1 MKAENGASGACAR
14 ADAEMHDFMKGID
27 MYTSQSSFE
36 HNTPESDRLFP
47 VVGRAAFG
55 GVLAEAVD
63 FICREQ
69 LMRPELWHEFVSQF
83 TFCPDDE
90 NNGWRCEYWGKMM
103 RGAAFVYAYT
113 RDEALYRVL
122 EDSVREM
129 LATEDSLG
137 RISTYSPAAEFAGWD
152 MWGRKYVL
160 LGMQYFCEVCPDAG
174 LCELLVASMR
184 RQADYIVERIGE
196 GKLAI
201 DKTSNFWLGLNAM
214 SILEPF
220 VRLYNITNE
229 KKYLDFASYIV
240 NVGMHGEAC
249 VFRLAAEDR
258 LLPHEYPATK
268 AYEMMS
274 CFEGL
279 AEYYRVVGGD
289 VYRTVLLNFGRRVL
303 SSEVSVIG
311 CAGCTHELFDHTAF
325 SQTDDTR
332 TGIMQE
338 TCVSVT
344 LMKLCGQLLRISGDP
359 GYADCIE
366 RTFFN
371 AYLGSFNTHCRP
383 SRLEARGRWP
393 QTERVLPFDS
403 YTPLRPGV
411 RGAKIGGLMR
421 MENGAFY
428 GCCAC
433 IASAG
438 AGIFPRVN
446 LLCGARGVYINFYL
460 PGDVTAELPEGRFSY
475 TIEGDYPYGGRVTL
489 RVDEA
494 PESGVQLFLRIPA
507 WSRSTVVT
515 VDGERQSAESGYFR
529 VCRRAECGDVL
540 TIDFD
545 MTTYAVFPVAGAPGE
560 DKYMAFRRGA
570 IVLAAD
576 ARLGES
582 PETPISP
589 EMAASPETPISPEM
603 AASPE
608 TLIPQEMP
616 ASPETLISR
625 EMAASPETLIPQEMP
640 ASPEIAAS
648 QAAFREV
655 ASVSCCGEELPVSA
669 GLCPI
674 PPEIPDSRLCVGV
687 ACADG
692 TVRRLIDCAS
702 AGKTYDADSAM
713 AVWLPRA

>member
-338 TCVSVT
+338 TCVTVT
-344 LMKLCGQLLRISGDP
+344 WMKLCLQALGLSGDAFQATP
-359 GYADCIE
+359 AMPTASSGRFSTPTSA
-366 RTFFN
+366 R
-371 AYLGSFNTHCRP
+371 STHTA
-383 SRLEARGRWP
+383 ARRG
-393 QTERVLPFDS
+393 
-403 YTPLRPGV
+403 LRPGGAGRRPSACCRLTATRRCV
-411 RGAKIGGLMR
+411 RESAVRKSADLCAWKTARFTAAAPALRRQGREFSRGST
-421 MENGAFY
+421 
-428 GCCAC
+428 CCA
-433 IASAG
+433 G
-438 AGIFPRVN
+438 
-446 LLCGARGVYINFYL
+446 
-460 PGDVTAELPEGRFSY
+460 
-475 TIEGDYPYGGRVTL
+475 
-489 RVDEA
+489 
-494 PESGVQLFLRIPA
+494 
-507 WSRSTVVT
+507 
-515 VDGERQSAESGYFR
+515 
-529 VCRRAECGDVL
+529 
-540 TIDFD
+540 
-545 MTTYAVFPVAGAPGE
+545 PVAS
-560 DKYMAFRRGA
+560 
-570 IVLAAD
+570 I
-576 ARLGES
+576 
-582 PETPISP
+582 
-589 EMAASPETPISPEM
+589 
-603 AASPE
+603 
-608 TLIPQEMP
+608 
-616 ASPETLISR
+616 
-625 EMAASPETLIPQEMP
+625 
-640 ASPEIAAS
+640 
-648 QAAFREV
+648 
-655 ASVSCCGEELPVSA
+655 
-669 GLCPI
+669 
-674 PPEIPDSRLCVGV
+674 
-687 ACADG
+687 
-692 TVRRLIDCAS
+692 
-702 AGKTYDADSAM
+702 
-713 AVWLPRA
+713 